1 MEYSRKPAQH
11 DSVQL
16 FWNMEYSWN
25 IPEKCY
31 NKQNLPFLEYGIF
44 WNIPQKRYHHQSS
57 TLIYQFIL
65 SKLLFLKFSGIWNIP
80 KFCLNMIF
88 FQFFG
93 IWNIPKTNGNKEN
106 IEIGGIW
113 NIRGIFP
120 KNSKT
125 IKISKIL
132 EYGIFHGIFLEYSK
146 NCKTSHGGVKFNQV
160 F

>member
-1 MEYSRKPAQH
+1 MK
-11 DSVQL
+11 
-16 FWNMEYSWN
+16 WN
-25 IPEKCY
+25 IPVNLLNMIMFSFSGIW
-31 NKQNLPFLEYGIF
+31 NKNATTSKIFHFLEYGIF
-44 WNIPQKRYHHQSS
+44 WNIPKKSYHHQSS

-65 SKLLFLKFSGIWNIP
+65 SKILFLTFYGIWNIP

-113 NIRGIFP
+113 NIRGIFL
-120 KNSKT
+120 KNSKI

-132 EYGIFHGIFLEYSK
+132 GIWINRRNIPGIFQKL
-146 NCKTSHGGVKFNQV
+146 
-160 F
+160 